1 MELERLVCASKQE
14 MVLSITIT
22 LTPDLEQV
30 VRQKAHEQG
39 TSPEA
44 VVLNAIRE
52 KLGPGPSELA
62 RILEPRD
69 EWERRLLSVG
79 TPCCVSISDQALSS
93 EGLYD

>member
-1 MELERLVCASKQE
+1 M
-14 MVLSITIT
+14 TIT
-22 LTPDLEQV
+22 LTPDLEKV
-30 VRQKAHEQG
+30 VLQKAHDEG
-39 TSPEA
+39 TTPEA

-62 RILEPRD
+62 KIIEPRD

-79 TPCCVSISDQALSS
+79 SPCGVSISDEALSS